1 MIDCVI
7 IDDEPLAIEIL
18 KSHVEKTEG
27 LRLIKI
33 FTNAFEALYY
43 VQTKKVDLIFLDI
56 EMPGVNGIQFIKI
69 LKYPPKIIITSAH
82 NEFALPALELQVVD
96 YLLKPISHERFLQA
110 FGKVLEQE
118 ITTKSTI
125 IEMDSKEDVVDY
137 FYAKVGPTF
146 IKIHPKDIL
155 YIKAERN
162 YSILFLK
169 HKKITL
175 IGGIGLYTAKLGKKK
190 FMRIHKSYT
199 ISLHNIEKFDQD
211 NVWVEQNKIPI
222 GKNYKSKL
230 FNYLDSL
237 KI

>member
-1 MIDCVI
+1 
-7 IDDEPLAIEIL
+7 
-18 KSHVEKTEG
+18 
-27 LRLIKI
+27 
-33 FTNAFEALYY
+33 
-43 VQTKKVDLIFLDI
+43 
-56 EMPGVNGIQFIKI
+56 
-69 LKYPPKIIITSAH
+69 
-82 NEFALPALELQVVD
+82 
-96 YLLKPISHERFLQA
+96 
-110 FGKVLEQE
+110 
-118 ITTKSTI
+118 
-125 IEMDSKEDVVDY
+125 MDSKEDVVDY